1 MTTPLGVLGLDAL
14 AEDTYRG
21 LVALPSATAPHLAQ
35 LLGRDTGE
43 ILHALETLAARGL
56 AARSGGD
63 RDRFVAAPPTVAL
76 GTLLG
81 RRHDDLRR
89 AELAVAALAEEH
101 RRAVAGRALSDLI
114 EVITGADGVR
124 HRYDQIQ
131 RSAREE
137 VRAFVTSRPVAVRR
151 EESEAED
158 GSVAKGVRYRVVI
171 ERAALDE
178 PGTADA
184 ALASMA
190 AGEEIRVVEKLPVKL
205 IMADRELALVSL
217 PATGPAGSG
226 HGEPGAVML
235 HSSGLLEALIA
246 LFEGTWARAR
256 PLRPSDSGVL
266 APEDARILSLM
277 LAGLTDR
284 SISVHMGLSTRTVQ
298 RRVHFLMELAGVQ
311 TRIQLGWYAAREGWD

>member
-21 LVALPSATAPHLAQ
+21 LVALPSATAPHLADV
-35 LLGRDTGE
+35 LGRGTAE

-81 RRHDDLRR
+81 QRHDDLRR

-101 RRAVAGRALSDLI
+101 RRAVAGRAISDLI
-114 EVITGADGVR
+114 EVITGVDGVR
-124 HRYDQIQ
+124 HRFDQIQ

-151 EESEAED
+151 EENAAED
-158 GSVAKGVRYRVVI
+158 MIVERGVRYRVVM
-171 ERAALDE
+171 ERAALE
-178 PGTADA
+178 APGEAEA
-184 ALASMA
+184 ALASLA

-217 PATGPAGSG
+217 PADP

-235 HSSGLLEALIA
+235 HASGLLEALIA

-256 PLRPSDSGVL
+256 PLRPTDSAAL
-266 APEDARILSLM
+266 APDDARILSLM

-284 SISVHMGLSTRTVQ
+284 SISVHLGMSMRTVQ

-311 TRIQLGWYAAREGWD
+311 TRIQLGWYAAREGWG